1 MSSITQSNSLN
12 LSFNWEDLL
21 SLLRDELQE
30 YGSLLGL
37 LSAQQ
42 QSILERR
49 PESLL
54 EINQSVQ
61 TQMEASQILQNKRKG
76 FISSLANSFGAHSDS
91 NLSELMPHFPDVTRP
106 MFESLI
112 EEINNLIS
120 KVRAKIE
127 QNQRLLTRLS
137 EVTEQI
143 LSITNPA
150 AHSSTYNQKGDLN
163 KLASNRSSI
172 NESA

>member
-1 MSSITQSNSLN
+1 MTSISQSHALN
-12 LSFNWEDLL
+12 ISFRWEDLL

-61 TQMEASQILQNKRKG
+61 TQMEASQILQKKRKG
-76 FISSLANSFGAHSDS
+76 FVASIAESFDASTETS
-91 NLSELMPHFPDVTRP
+91 LSELMPFFPDVTRP
-106 MFESLI
+106 MFESI
-112 EEINNLIS
+112 VEEINNLIL
-120 KVRAKIE
+120 KVRSKIE
-127 QNQRLLTRLS
+127 QNQKLLSRLT

-150 AHSSTYNQKGDLN
+150 DHSSTYNNRGDLS
-163 KLASNRSSI
+163 KLSSHRSSI